1 MAINVTWSQEAL
13 DDLKRLHDFMAL
25 NNPSVAAQSIIELI
39 DGADF
44 VANNPGLA
52 VTLPQFAPA
61 DIRRAFVSRYG
72 IRFEFDLPRNA
83 IDVVR
88 IFSQREDR

>member
-25 NNPSVAAQSIIELI
+25 NNPSVATQSIIELI

>member
-52 VTLPQFAPA
+52 VTLPQFAPT

>member
-13 DDLKRLHDFMAL
+13 DDLKRFHDFMAL

-61 DIRRAFVSRYG
+61 DIRRAFVSRHG

>member
-1 MAINVTWSQEAL
+1 MALNVTWSQEAL
-13 DDLKRLHDFMAL
+13 DDLKRLHDFIAL
-25 NNPSVAAQSIIELI
+25 NNPSVAAPSTIELI

-61 DIRRAFVSRYG
+61 DIRRAFVSRYE
-72 IRFEFDLPRNA
+72 IRFEFDLPHNE
-83 IDVVR
+83 IDIVR

>member
-1 MAINVTWSQEAL
+1 MALKVTWSQKAL
-13 DDLKRLHDFMAL
+13 DDLKRLHDFLAL
-25 NNPSVAAQSIIELI
+25 NNPAVAAQSTIELI

-61 DIRRAFVSRYG
+61 DIRRAFVSRYE
-72 IRFEFDLPRNA
+72 IRFEFNLARNE

>member
-1 MAINVTWSQEAL
+1 
-13 DDLKRLHDFMAL
+13 MAL
-25 NNPSVAAQSIIELI
+25 TNPSVAAQSIIELI